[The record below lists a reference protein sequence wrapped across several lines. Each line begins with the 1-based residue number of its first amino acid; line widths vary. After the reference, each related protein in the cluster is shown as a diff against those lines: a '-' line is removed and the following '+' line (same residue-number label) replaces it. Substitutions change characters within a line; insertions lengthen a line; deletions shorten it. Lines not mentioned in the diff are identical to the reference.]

1 MPLADLGGR
10 LQLKKVHLQAA
21 GFHIGDV
28 DANGQREV
36 SYDRA
41 RDARS
46 RSGGSSSSSSSS
58 RLSAGRWKRVGA
70 QWRKGTTADPVD
82 IPIMDED
89 DDDDDDDDDESG
101 G

>member
-21 GFHIGDV
+21 GFRIGDM

-46 RSGGSSSSSSSS
+46 RSGGSDGS
-58 RLSAGRWKRVGA
+58 RSSAGRWKRMGA
-70 QWRKGTTADPVD
+70 QWRKNVTADPVD

-89 DDDDDDDDDESG
+89 DDDDDDDGDGSVQ
-101 G
+101 